1 VVAELFTSFLA
12 LPNAATASDY
22 EAIPISG
29 RRRDFLAKG
38 ADGAPTFLLHDAS
51 DAKYNPGIN
60 FRHLSAQFHVT
71 CRVQTEGDRLEGQFC
86 LVSCD
91 GAAPELYELF
101 VRCVSA
107 AVEEVPDSCG
117 TKELESCILRLRDLF
132 RALASPSAR
141 EISGLWAEL
150 FVILR
155 SGDPERALT
164 LWHADQFDRFDF
176 SSSCLH
182 LEVKSTVR
190 AIRAHEFS
198 LEQLQP
204 PSAGKGL
211 VASVMLQPLSNGV
224 GVLDLARSIEATI
237 VGMPR
242 LRQKLWE
249 NVALTLGADFSNRLD
264 KRFDLSY
271 ADRGFAIYAMND
283 IPKPEMPTDPR
294 VTAVRFV
301 ADLTGILLAN
311 SSTSSIEVLNRAMV
325 NTKTSI

>member
-1 VVAELFTSFLA
+1 MVELFISFLA
-12 LPNAATASDY
+12 LPNAATSSDY
-22 EAIPISG
+22 AAIPISG
-29 RRRDFLAKG
+29 RRRDFLAKSV
-38 ADGAPTFLLHDAS
+38 DGAPVFLLNDAS

-71 CRVQTEGDRLEGQFC
+71 CRVRTEDGELEDQFC

-91 GAAPELYELF
+91 GAAPELHELF

-107 AVEEVPDSCG
+107 AVEELPGSCG
-117 TKELESCILRLRDLF
+117 TKELESCILRLSNLF

-155 SGDPERALT
+155 SEDPERALS

-176 SSSCLH
+176 SNSTLH
-182 LEVKSTVR
+182 LEVKSTVK
-190 AIRAHEFS
+190 AIRSHEFS

-204 PSAGKGL
+204 PSTGEGL

-224 GVLDLARSIEATI
+224 GVLDLARSIEAKI

-249 NVALTLGADFSNRLD
+249 NVALTLGVDFSDGLD
-264 KRFDLSY
+264 RRFDLSY

-283 IPKPEMPTDPR
+283 VPKPEAPTDPR

-301 ADLTGILLAN
+301 SDLIDIAQEAFFTPIEIFDRALLN
-311 SSTSSIEVLNRAMV
+311 VQV
-325 NTKTSI
+325 NEED